1 MGALGRA
8 GSGAARSW
16 GLVDRDVGGAGAPC
30 VWLLASPCTTRGDH
44 TVTVLLVRLRHE
56 RAFGERERVTH
67 VIPRPAEGRRRTSW
81 WPTAVRSSRPV
92 TRNWCPNSR
101 ECPALREPPSGLLR
115 LTVLTAS
122 TRNV

>member
-16 GLVDRDVGGAGAPC
+16 GLVDRGVGGAGAPC

-56 RAFGERERVTH
+56 RASANASASRTSSR
-67 VIPRPAEGRRRTSW
+67 ARRR
-81 WPTAVRSSRPV
+81 A
-92 TRNWCPNSR
+92 
-101 ECPALREPPSGLLR
+101 AAGQAGGLLR
-115 LTVLTAS
+115 CDP
-122 TRNV
+122 RGR